1 MERKKEVL
9 NRKEAIL
16 NLLNIHKYLR
26 RGMIQQD
33 LFNIPSGER
42 RCQILLQKMVK
53 QRLINR
59 FRLDSREQYIYHL
72 EKRSQKWQHWLM
84 INDFALKRR
93 LKPGQEL
100 LYWRFEYKYPYG
112 QSDALYCVKTGP
124 SGGVLFFLEADDGAN
139 GFESKISNYEK
150 YYISR
155 QWANEPWAD
164 PLGKGRVT
172 FPLILVI
179 TPRPKEIKALVRA
192 RAVRTTWEIISPEET
207 ESFVASICT

>member
-1 MERKKEVL
+1 ML

-26 RGMIQQD
+26 RGMIQQE
-33 LFNIPSGER
+33 LFTIPSGER

-84 INDFALKRR
+84 INDFHFALKRR
-93 LKPGQEL
+93 LKSGQEL
-100 LYWRFEYKYPYG
+100 LFWRLEYRYPYG
-112 QSDALYCVKTGP
+112 QSDGLYAVKTSP
-124 SGGVLFFLEADDGAN
+124 SGGVLFFLEVDDGAN
-139 GFESKISNYEK
+139 GFDKVSNYEK
-150 YYISR
+150 YFLGR
-155 QWANEPWAD
+155 QWTKEPWAD
-164 PLGKGRVT
+164 PLGKGRAT

-179 TPRPKEIKALVRA
+179 TPRPEEIKALA
-192 RAVRTTWEIISPEET
+192 DTRAVRTTWKVISPEET
-207 ESFVASICT
+207 ERFVASICT

>member
-1 MERKKEVL
+1 ML

-42 RCQILLQKMVK
+42 RCQILLQKMIK
-53 QRLINR
+53 QKLINR

-84 INDFALKRR
+84 INEFHFALKGA
-93 LKPGQEL
+93 LQPGQEL
-100 LYWRFEYKYPYG
+100 LFWRLEYKYPYG
-112 QSDALYCVKTGP
+112 QADALYAVKTRP
-124 SGGVLFFLEADDGAN
+124 TGGILFFLEADDGAN
-139 GFESKISNYEK
+139 GFDKVGNYEK
-150 YYISR
+150 YFISR
-155 QWANEPWAD
+155 EWTKEPWAD
-164 PLGKGRVT
+164 PLGKGRTV

-179 TPRPKEIKALVRA
+179 TPRPEEIKALVSA
-192 RAVRTTWEIISPEET
+192 RALKTTWEIISPEPKEVNNYIS
-207 ESFVASICT
+207 EIIRV